1 MKSLLRWIPWFRT
14 ARDWGATGMTAAVA
28 GRARRTLATA
38 AILAVVLGGAVL
50 FLRGRPEKAPS
61 PSPSAADA
69 RDAILESGPAEAAFP
84 PAPVVREAIFETA
97 AASESDPEEREATEA
112 MGALEVRVVDPWDRL
127 VESAEIRARRLD
139 VSDAEPILHPR
150 GERTFD
156 LPLGVPHRIDVL
168 THLCFE
174 PAVREPVYAEWGT
187 VTVQLASRCA
197 RISGRVVEAE
207 TGETLSY
214 AQLAYKAERGS
225 GGASG
230 GSGAFD
236 LLVPAGDLRLVAGAA
251 ERETAI
257 GKFRLGSG
265 EWLRDVEIPLAK
277 VPRVVVE
284 GRVLDAGGSP
294 VIGAKVTFGTVTEA
308 RTEFSSAESREVL
321 GKTRTGDSGS
331 FEVSVPAGTAVLHV
345 EAAGFEPSGPISFEV
360 RGSRE
365 EVEITLARG
374 GRLRIRG
381 IRADGSAVAPTE
393 ITVRR
398 EAEVM
403 LRARGGY
410 VERAVLRAKV
420 SGSARVY
427 SMGRESLGTER
438 AAVDR
443 EKYLT
448 IEGVPLGEYL
458 VVVTA
463 GAFKGEAMA
472 FLPAVETVVVDVPVA
487 ESRDGK

>member
-1 MKSLLRWIPWFRT
+1 MSREGRSL
-14 ARDWGATGMTAAVA
+14 A
-28 GRARRTLATA
+28 GLVLLT
-38 AILAVVLGGAVL
+38 VVLGGAVL
-50 FLRGRPEKAPS
+50 FVRGRHEKAPS
-61 PSPSAADA
+61 PSPPVADA
-69 RDAILESGPAEAAFP
+69 RDAILESGPPEAAFP

-97 AASESDPEEREATEA
+97 AASEPATEERKASET

-127 VESAEIRARRLD
+127 VELAEIRARRSD
-139 VSDAEPILHPR
+139 VPDAEPTLPSR

-168 THLCFE
+168 THLCYE

-197 RISGRVVEAE
+197 RISGRVVDAE

-251 ERETAI
+251 ERATAI
-257 GKFRLGSG
+257 GVFRLGSG

-277 VPRVVVE
+277 VPRSVVK
-284 GRVLDAGGSP
+284 GRVLDPEGSP
-294 VIGAKVTFGTVTEA
+294 VIGAKVTFGTVAGA
-308 RTEFSSAESREVL
+308 RTELSSAVSRDIL
-321 GKTRTGDSGS
+321 GETRTSDSGS

-360 RGSRE
+360 RGSRV
-365 EVEITLARG
+365 EVEILLARG

-381 IRADGSAVAPTE
+381 VRADGSAVAPTE

-403 LRARGGY
+403 LRVRGGY

-420 SGSARVY
+420 SGSAKVY
-427 SMGRESLGTER
+427 SMGRESLVSER
-438 AAVDR
+438 AAADR

-463 GAFKGEAMA
+463 DDLQGEAMA
-472 FLPAVETVVVDVPVA
+472 FLPAVETVVLDVPVA
-487 ESRDGK
+487 EPRDGK